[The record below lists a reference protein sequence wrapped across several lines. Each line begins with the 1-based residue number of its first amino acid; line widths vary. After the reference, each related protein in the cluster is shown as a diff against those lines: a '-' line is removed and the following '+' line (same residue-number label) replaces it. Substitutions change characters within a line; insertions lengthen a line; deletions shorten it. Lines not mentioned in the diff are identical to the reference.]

1 MNWRTEQDGN
11 YSSPIRYTEE
21 DSLTINQEYVNIF
34 DSIGLDNFDSIWDFQ
49 GGTIVKNIRERSVTR
64 ITLHGQD
71 RERIFYLKRH
81 KPEFMGLRRL
91 MGMLFPNR
99 AFSQGKKE
107 FRNICDFRKNGLP
120 TVAAVAAGEK
130 RFRHFWFTSF
140 VITEDFSPYISLEK
154 ILREMPGFFG
164 GPDGDIRKKIMLTEV
179 AALARKMHQSG
190 FNHLDFNAT
199 HILLFYGQGSNI
211 PKTALFDLQR
221 VDRNKI
227 FKFRWIIKSLARLNY
242 TLPDDIFTAEDRLDL
257 IKSYKGKE
265 DLNVFDR
272 IQWFWIKRKT
282 VHIQGH
288 VLKKRLRRQAMKV
301 GPVG

>member
-11 YSSPIRYTEE
+11 CSSPIRYIEE
-21 DSLTINQEYVNIF
+21 GCLIINQDYVNFF
-34 DSIGLDNFDSIWDFQ
+34 DSIGIDNFDSIWGLK
-49 GGTIVKNIRERSVTR
+49 GGTIVKNIRQRSVIR
-64 ITLHGQD
+64 ITLHDQD

-81 KPEFMGLRRL
+81 KPEFMCFRRL
-91 MGMLFPNR
+91 IGLLFSNR

-107 FRNICDFRKNGLP
+107 FHNICDFRKNGLP

-130 RFRHFWFTSF
+130 RFRHFWFKSF

-164 GPDGDIRKKIMLTEV
+164 GPDGDIRKKTMLTDV
-179 AALARKMHQSG
+179 ATLARKMHQSG

-199 HILLFYGQGSNI
+199 HILLYYEKGSDI

-221 VDRNKI
+221 VDRKKL
-227 FKFRWIIKSLARLNY
+227 FRFRWVIKSLARLNY
-242 TLPDDIFTAEDRLDL
+242 TLPADIFTAADRLDL
-257 IKSYKGKE
+257 IKSYKCRE

-282 VHIQGH
+282 ARIQGH
-288 VLKKRLRRQAMKV
+288 VLKKRLRRQAVKV
-301 GPVG
+301 ETVG